1 MSSSILFEPSDTLQ
15 RTLNRMGP
23 AAKMRARW
31 LLQARE
37 AQLTPEGDWLIWL
50 LKSGRG
56 AGKTRAGAEDSAHF
70 ARTHPGSRIAI
81 VAPTFSV
88 ARDVCVEGESG
99 LLQVLHP
106 DEIAAWNRSQGA
118 LWLRNG
124 SRWQLFS
131 AEKPDRLRGPQH
143 HRAWCEE
150 LGSWA
155 YPQATWDMLMFGL
168 RLGHRPQAVITSTP
182 KPLPLLK
189 DIAARPTTVVTT
201 ESTFANSEN
210 LSAATLE
217 ELSRRYE
224 GTTLGRQELYGEII
238 EDVEGALWTR
248 AMIETTRT
256 PYDQTPQTMD
266 VIVVGVDVAA
276 TSTRSSDET
285 GIVVAGR
292 SADHAYVLDDLST
305 RATPEM
311 WGATVVH
318 AYQEW
323 EADAI
328 VYETNQGGEM
338 IAAVIRA
345 AAAAIGVPAARL
357 HLVPVHASR
366 GKRTRA
372 EPVAV
377 MYTEQGG
384 ARVHHTRA
392 FPELED
398 QMCTWVPGDDSPD
411 RMDALVWAL
420 TYLMDGPPSKR
431 RKLRFRD

>member
-256 PYDQTPQTMD
+256 P
-266 VIVVGVDVAA
+266 
-276 TSTRSSDET
+276 
-285 GIVVAGR
+285 
-292 SADHAYVLDDLST
+292 
-305 RATPEM
+305 
-311 WGATVVH
+311 
-318 AYQEW
+318 
-323 EADAI
+323 
-328 VYETNQGGEM
+328 
-338 IAAVIRA
+338 
-345 AAAAIGVPAARL
+345 
-357 HLVPVHASR
+357 
-366 GKRTRA
+366 
-372 EPVAV
+372 
-377 MYTEQGG
+377 
-384 ARVHHTRA
+384 
-392 FPELED
+392 
-398 QMCTWVPGDDSPD
+398 
-411 RMDALVWAL
+411 
-420 TYLMDGPPSKR
+420 
-431 RKLRFRD
+431 